1 MHSSKLLEFNSMTD
15 RTPTQL
21 ARGFLTDAEAY
32 LRAAQKLDQSHE
44 GLASAPQYY
53 LACHS
58 IELILKSFILTKGGT
73 EREVV
78 KIRHDLQKAWD
89 RATEL
94 GLRPKDK
101 RTGEVIGLLAP
112 YHLDHGLRY
121 RKTRFVTLPVYEELC
136 GIVEGLVMKEIG
148 PVVDKAMRAEIQAR
162 RTAGK

>member
-1 MHSSKLLEFNSMTD
+1 MIT

-78 KIRHDLQKAWD
+78 KMRHDLQKAWD

-94 GLRPKDK
+94 GLHPKDK
-101 RTGEVIGLLAP
+101 RTGEVIGMLAP
-112 YHLDHGLRY
+112 LDPRHDLLRPFASPRASLPPDRGLRVSP
-121 RKTRFVTLPVYEELC
+121 RIPFALPRVLD
-136 GIVEGLVMKEIG
+136 EGS
-148 PVVDKAMRAEIQAR
+148 RA
-162 RTAGK
+162 RTAQ